1 MIATVYN
8 IFDFDWYERTFNV
21 NGNSTQYSAFLVNN
35 DDALE
40 MCGDVEVAKDK
51 LQNFLRSFNN
61 GLLKRNIPLYIN
73 ENDESYTDGKHIM
86 VSSLK
91 DFKNPEQNYYWRL
104 DTMIGLA
111 LHEAC
116 HCVFSDFNR
125 FKSCA
130 KNNPTIK
137 WILNVIEDEAIE
149 NSCKNRAKGYAKF
162 LDEVKYH
169 YFDEKFD
176 GNFTADNDF
185 EEFSKIFINI
195 IRYPK
200 FIKTIMTQELK
211 DKWSELFFK
220 VYNILD
226 KRHSIIKVNGDITEF
241 NTCDTR
247 YNIAAARDIYDL
259 LKDYLKLD
267 DKQMSDQMEESM
279 GKSGSATGSTATGA
293 KPMTSAEEND
303 LKKQLNKLID
313 NNDDQNDDGE
323 QSKGGQGGGRGLTS
337 NLTILGKA
345 FIKDTYA
352 YSSLYKWAYPHLQ
365 KATSIIYNKSYKLNY
380 SRTRYNRNGQL
391 DGANIVSALAGN
403 KFVCNQ
409 IKENKN
415 IEKGKLALV
424 LIADSSGSMS
434 IDNGR
439 AMRTNAHFITLFA
452 EAIKN
457 VPGCEVYVYTHNDY
471 VHKVVCNKEWDQNK
485 ACIGEAFKV
494 KYSEGCQDEVK
505 AYTKIIDDVRKQTKL
520 PILCINF
527 GDCEYGNND
536 DNIKNCVETL
546 KKEQNCTMALCSVG
560 KGNITASNNYIY
572 GEGNWVQIETL
583 LQSEIT
589 RVIKELANIIKR
601 EYNRNK

>member
-1 MIATVYN
+1 MITTVDN

-40 MCGDVEVAKDK
+40 MCGDVEVEKYK
-51 LQNFLRSFNN
+51 LQNFLRNFNN
-61 GLLKRNIPLYIN
+61 GLLKRNIPVYIN
-73 ENDESYTDGKHIM
+73 ENDESYTNGKEIM

-91 DFKNPEQNYYWRL
+91 DFKNLEQNYYWRL

-125 FKSCA
+125 FKACA
-130 KNNPTIK
+130 KNNATIK

-149 NSCKNRAKGYAKF
+149 NSCKNRANGYAKF

-169 YFDEKFD
+169 YFDEGFD

-200 FIKTIMTQELK
+200 FIKTVMTQELK
-211 DKWSELFFK
+211 DKWSDIFFK
-220 VYNILD
+220 VYNILE
-226 KRHSIIKVNGDITEF
+226 KRHSLIKVNGDISYT
-241 NTCDTR
+241 NTCDTK
-247 YNIAAARDIYDL
+247 YNICAAREIYEL
-259 LKDYLKLD
+259 LKDHLKLN
-267 DKQMSDQMEESM
+267 DKQMDKQMDEAM
-279 GKSGSATGSTATGA
+279 GKNSSATGSDKTGT
-293 KPMTSAEEND
+293 KPLTSAEENE
-303 LKKQLNKLID
+303 LIEQLNELIND
-313 NNDDQNDDGE
+313 NNNQNDDDLN
-323 QSKGGQGGGRGLTS
+323 SNGQGGGRGLAS
-337 NLTILGKA
+337 NLCILPRE
-345 FIKDTYA
+345 FVKDTYA
-352 YSSLYKWAYPHLQ
+352 YGSLYKWAYPHLQ

-380 SRTRYNRNGQL
+380 DRTRYNRSGQL

-403 KFVCNQ
+403 KFVCTQ
-409 IKENKN
+409 VKENKK
-415 IEKGKLALV
+415 IESGKLALV
-424 LIADSSGSMS
+424 LMSDSSGSMS
-434 IDNGR
+434 LDNGR
-439 AMRTNAHFITLFA
+439 LMRTIGHFVTLFA
-452 EAIKN
+452 EAVKS
-457 VPGCEVYVYTHNDY
+457 VPGCEVYVYTHNDNINR
-471 VHKVVCNKEWDQNK
+471 VVSDKEWLQNK

-560 KGNITASNNYIY
+560 KGNIVASNNYIY